1 MFLERILL
9 FMIFLYFIF
18 VVDGDIDDLVLV
30 IILFWIDVFI
40 FVVWDFKDDSVIL
53 IFEFLI
59 LCFGKFV
66 ILFCKMLFWELSI
79 VIDFIKE
86 LLLNDVN
93 VVRDF
98 KVLIEGVIFLENINV
113 FVGICFLD
121 VMFLIRFFF
130 DGFIWFLI
138 LICCVI
144 GFELNIDVDV
154 IFEIMLFMLK
164 FNIFGE
170 LNFKLDDR
178 DFFEGWIRLVFVKF
192 LCFRWGIELLIELN
206 DIMWLFGIIFFGFS
220 KGFSI
225 DVIVFFEDEIY
236 LLENVIVLIF
246 V

>member
-1 MFLERILL
+1 M
-9 FMIFLYFIF
+9 
-18 VVDGDIDDLVLV
+18 
-30 IILFWIDVFI
+30 
-40 FVVWDFKDDSVIL
+40 
-53 IFEFLI
+53 
-59 LCFGKFV
+59 

-220 KGFSI
+220 IGFSI
-225 DVIVFFEDEIY
+225 DVIVFLEDEIY